1 MTTPVLEERGLVVP
15 DGLFEIPDASPSGA
29 NFRIPSQFDNP
40 QGQFHGKSTFG
51 KSTREDTFSYLRSI
65 GGGGAGGWEVACGG
79 AARWCNSGP
88 GPERY
93 ELSSNGAFEPAPPV
107 CAEFR
112 APMTAT
118 TKGRSVEK
126 TVKDMTQR
134 TWGSKTMGSVIECSV
149 KRNET
154 YSKPRAL
161 EPCFGSQFSR
171 AERFDKDPIDVR
183 AVPGAYEE
191 VVANFANASSTT
203 KAAGAAHKSSARGHD
218 EPRVL

>member
-1 MTTPVLEERGLVVP
+1 
-15 DGLFEIPDASPSGA
+15 
-29 NFRIPSQFDNP
+29 
-40 QGQFHGKSTFG
+40 
-51 KSTREDTFSYLRSI
+51 
-65 GGGGAGGWEVACGG
+65 
-79 AARWCNSGP
+79 
-88 GPERY
+88 
-93 ELSSNGAFEPAPPV
+93 
-107 CAEFR
+107 
-112 APMTAT
+112 MTAT

-191 VVANFANASSTT
+191 VVANFANASSTSSRRG
-203 KAAGAAHKSSARGHD
+203 GAARRATGACRARRRPSSSPARSR
-218 EPRVL
+218 PARSLSVLFLSSSS